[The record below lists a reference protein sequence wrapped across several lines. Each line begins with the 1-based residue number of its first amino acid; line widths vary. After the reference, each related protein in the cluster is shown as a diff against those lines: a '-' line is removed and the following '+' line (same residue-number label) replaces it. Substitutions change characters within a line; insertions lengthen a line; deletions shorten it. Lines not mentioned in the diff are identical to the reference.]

1 MPSFFPEG
9 DAPLATD
16 PSNKSLQKINS
27 LLQAIESKTG
37 ATTITGPVTV
47 SSEVEVKNDSGNPI
61 PIKDGFSIPEY
72 DTIQLS
78 NYDGAGNIG
87 TVTYRKS
94 GNTVAVLTLTYDGSN
109 RLTSIAKS

>member
-47 SSEVEVKNDSGNPI
+47 SSEVEIKNDSGNPI

-72 DTIQLS
+72 DRINLS
-78 NYDGAGNIG
+78 
-87 TVTYRKS
+87 
-94 GNTVAVLTLTYDGSN
+94 YDGSGKVTGVSYLKN
-109 RLTSIAKS
+109 NVSVASLSLQYDASDNLTSVTKS